1 MTASKAARKAAS
13 LRKGKREC
21 RHVRL
26 YAWELESH
34 AYRSLGLGARCLLV
48 ELKALYNGANN
59 GSLHMSI
66 REAAS
71 RLGTG
76 KDQAAAAFRDLE
88 DRGFIVATRWGAMA
102 RRSQNRLATTWR
114 LAEFEDDVSGHAATR
129 DFMSWRPHKP
139 RPKKIRAYPQPD
151 RAYPQPDTDPPKWP

>member
-66 REAAS
+66 REAPPAS
-71 RLGTG
+71 APARIRPPPRSATSRTAASSSLPVGAPWPGGARTG
-76 KDQAAAAFRDLE
+76 SLPH
-88 DRGFIVATRWGAMA
+88 GASPSS
-102 RRSQNRLATTWR
+102 RTT
-114 LAEFEDDVSGHAATR
+114 
-129 DFMSWRPHKP
+129 
-139 RPKKIRAYPQPD
+139 
-151 RAYPQPDTDPPKWP
+151 